1 MEINER
7 FLIKNVHVVKPLRVL
22 EGDLGLENG
31 VITYIGE
38 PLQPPAGCRV
48 IDAGGLYAVPGFI
61 DIHTHGASLFD
72 LTQGLYDPQSRSFDD
87 SDEAYERGTERTM
100 QRMAAEGATRVLLAT
115 VASPLDK
122 LTHALRCAGR
132 YIGSENNGRRG
143 ALLAGVL
150 LEGTF
155 IKYPE
160 FAGAQNPEHFLS
172 PSVDA
177 FERLNDAAHGNIAY
191 VNVVPEY
198 GEAARLLMEQLRRQR
213 VLIGAGHTDASA
225 EQYAEAVQWGLKVAI
240 HFTNGPTGSTF
251 KPFGGGG
258 VLQAVLGSRKVY
270 AEIIADGY
278 HVNPSYVLDIL
289 WRKGCDRI
297 IAITDSM
304 FVTGADDVEEFE
316 LAGVQGRRSE
326 DGRYLAVAGKRRTL
340 FGSVLSMRVAFANF
354 LSWLTRP
361 MRGIWKDV
369 HDPLELD
376 EAVLAASHFCSVN
389 PARAMEIFDPPN
401 QKLGQDIS
409 RCAGGIQVGKR
420 ADVALIR
427 VDGEPG
433 QYDVGVVST
442 FVGGRLVRQAPA
454 SSG

>member
-1 MEINER
+1 
-7 FLIKNVHVVKPLRVL
+7 VV
-22 EGDLGLENG
+22 
-31 VITYIGE
+31 TYVGE
-38 PLQPPAGCRV
+38 PAEPPTGCRV
-48 IDAGGLYAVPGFI
+48 IDGGGLYAVPGFI

-72 LTQGLYDPQSRSFDD
+72 LTQGLYDPETRTFDD
-87 SDEAYERGTERTM
+87 SDEAYDAGIDRTL
-100 QRMAAEGATRVLLAT
+100 RTMAAEGTTRVLLAT
-115 VASPLDK
+115 VASPMDK

-132 YIGSENNGRRG
+132 YIASSDNGLQG
-143 ALLAGVL
+143 ALLHGVL

-155 IKYPE
+155 IRYPE
-160 FAGAQNPEHFLS
+160 FSGAQNPAHFLP

-198 GEAARLLMEQLRRQR
+198 GEAARPLMEHLTRQR
-213 VLIGAGHTDASA
+213 ILIGAGHTDASA
-225 EQYAEAVQWGLKVAI
+225 EQYTEAVRWGLSVAI

-258 VLQAVLGSRKVY
+258 VLQAVLGSRRVY
-270 AEIIADGY
+270 AELIADGY
-278 HVNPSYVLDIL
+278 HVNPAYVLDIL
-289 WRKGCDRI
+289 WRKGHDRI
-297 IAITDSM
+297 IAISDSM
-304 FVTGADDVEEFE
+304 FVTGADSIEDFE
-316 LAGVQGRRSE
+316 LAGIKGHRSE
-326 DGRYLAVAGKRRTL
+326 NGRYLAVAGKRRTL
-340 FGSVLSMRVAFANF
+340 FGSVLTMRAAFANF

-376 EAVLAASHFCSVN
+376 EAILAASHFCAAN
-389 PARAMEIFDPPN
+389 PARALEILDPPN

-409 RCAGGIQVGKR
+409 MCAGGIQVGKR

-433 QYDVGVVST
+433 EYDVQVVST
-442 FVGGRLVRQAPA
+442 FVGGRLVKQA
-454 SSG
+454 

>member
-7 FLIKNVHVVKPLRVL
+7 FLIKNVHIVKPLRVL

-38 PLQPPAGCRV
+38 PVRPPAGCRV
-48 IDAGGLYAVPGFI
+48 IDGSGLFAVPGFI
-61 DIHTHGASLFD
+61 DVHTHGASLFD
-72 LTQGLYDPQSRSFDD
+72 LTQGLYDPQTGTFDD
-87 SDEAYERGTERTM
+87 SEEAYAAGIERTLEA
-100 QRMAAEGATRVLLAT
+100 MAAEGATRVLLAT
-115 VASPLDK
+115 VASPIDK
-122 LTHALRCAGR
+122 LLHALRCAGR
-132 YIGSENNGRRG
+132 YIGGDDNGRRG
-143 ALLAGVL
+143 ALLHGVL

-160 FAGAQNPEHFLS
+160 FAGAQNPEYFLP

-198 GEAARLLMEQLRRQR
+198 GEAARPLMEHLTRQR

-225 EQYAEAVQWGLKVAI
+225 EQYAEAVRWGLKVAI

-258 VLQAVLGSRKVY
+258 VLQAVLGSRRVY

-278 HVNPSYVLDIL
+278 HVNPAYVLDVL
-289 WRKGCDRI
+289 WRKGLDRI

-304 FVTGADDVEEFE
+304 FVTGADEIEEFE
-316 LAGVQGRRSE
+316 LAGVKGRRSE
-326 DGRYLAVAGKRRTL
+326 DGRYLAVAGTRRTL

-354 LSWLTRP
+354 LSWLTKP

-369 HDPLELD
+369 HDPLDLD
-376 EAVLAASHFCSVN
+376 EAILAASHFCSVN

-401 QKLGQDIS
+401 QKLGQDLS
-409 RCAGGIQVGKR
+409 MCAGGIQVGKR
-420 ADVALIR
+420 GDVALIR
-427 VDGEPG
+427 LEGEPG
-433 QYDVGVVST
+433 AYDVQVVNT
-442 FVGGRLVRQAPA
+442 FVGGRLVK
-454 SSG
+454 